1 MYSSGV
7 TGEKVY
13 ATSRYPGSSGNLAR
27 TSLSS
32 DMVLSDD
39 RAIHQLATVTGSV
52 KHGFVATG
60 V

>member
-1 MYSSGV
+1 V

-13 ATSRYPGSSGNLAR
+13 ATSRYPGSSGNLTR